1 MKFRT
6 SEVQTKASVRK
17 ANPHRQFEM
26 GALDRH
32 RRYTAELIDLWSA
45 FIELEMPVGAGEGR
59 GSRVTKEHID
69 KSWSK
74 FQGHMLKLLLLNKL
88 FGDEEE

>member
-1 MKFRT
+1 MRFRT
-6 SEVQTKASVRK
+6 SEVQTKASVRR

-74 FQGHMLKLLLLNKL
+74 FSGHMLKLLFLNKL